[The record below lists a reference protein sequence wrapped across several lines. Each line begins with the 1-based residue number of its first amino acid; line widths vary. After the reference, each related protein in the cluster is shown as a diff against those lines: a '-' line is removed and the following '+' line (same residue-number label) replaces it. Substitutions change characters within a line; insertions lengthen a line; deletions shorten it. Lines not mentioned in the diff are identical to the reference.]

1 MTEINRL
8 NRNCQITNPVKCIL
22 ACLLVFYSC
31 LSLNAQK
38 AGIKGVV
45 TDSSVVKHLQY
56 AIVAILSKEDSTLV
70 TTARSS
76 VKGTFLVDK
85 LKAGKY
91 FAMITYPN
99 MADFITELNL
109 TDTGIADMGKI
120 VMTSRYHLL
129 QEVIVQ
135 SGRAIRMKG
144 DTLEF
149 RADSFKVADGANV
162 EELLRRLPGIEIGK
176 DGKIRAQGKD
186 VTKVLV
192 DGDEFF
198 SDDPT
203 LATQYLQAKSVDKV
217 QVFDKK
223 SDQAVFSGVDDGVR
237 NKTINIQLKENSK
250 NGMFGKISPGT
261 DGKSFYNN
269 EGMFNMFRGKEK
281 ISVFGIVSNTGTT
294 GLSGQDKSQYITNI
308 NNQIEDETGRLI
320 GSNIENSE
328 RYYGSGLPSSV
339 YGGAQYANKWLDNK
353 RNINFNYRLNRL
365 QTNGWQNNINS
376 QLLPDSSLRL
386 GRSNN
391 ASASYS
397 MQHLITGYYDL
408 VLDSFSTMKISVQGQ
423 KQNRTGETESYS
435 ESKDSYGK
443 LLNKSTQLN
452 QANGQNNYFNS
463 SMMFQHRFRKKGRN
477 IALILLQSYTGGE
490 SEKKTEALSFY
501 YNTVTQNATEDSLN
515 QKQLNKLRTSSVA
528 ARVTYTEPI
537 GRDLYLTAE
546 YSWRHTNSDKER
558 EVLNKG
564 AGGNYDKLIDTLSN
578 SYTYNITTQLPG
590 LTLRYN
596 PKKLIL
602 SAGGKLGFTSFEQIN
617 RDIHTSTKR
626 QFVNLFPQ
634 VQANY
639 NFSSTKTLSFNYY
652 GRTEQPSIEQL
663 QPLRENSNPLSIT
676 IGNPDLQPSFSHR
689 MNLNFN
695 DFRMAAYS
703 SLNIN
708 LSWSQ
713 TQNSII
719 GSQTIDQFN
728 KSTTQYINRNGLPG
742 FFGYIGYSRRLG
754 KVSVNASTTIGF
766 NVNINSYGYIRMLNG
781 TEIKTRQHS
790 ISAGPRI
797 SFYKLKQI
805 SFSYNSNISFTKS
818 NSDGGNIGNNYNWQH
833 NHNANATVFLPG
845 KIELA
850 SDVTMNFQPANSSFS
865 TSRQQIKWDASVTKK
880 FLKNDKAQIR
890 LAISD
895 ILNQNT
901 GYYRNASGGMIS
913 ESASNY
919 LPRYALLS
927 LTWNFS
933 RTL

>member
-1 MTEINRL
+1 
-8 NRNCQITNPVKCIL
+8 
-22 ACLLVFYSC
+22 
-31 LSLNAQK
+31 
-38 AGIKGVV
+38 
-45 TDSSVVKHLQY
+45 
-56 AIVAILSKEDSTLV
+56 
-70 TTARSS
+70 
-76 VKGTFLVDK
+76 
-85 LKAGKY
+85 
-91 FAMITYPN
+91 

-109 TDTGIADMGKI
+109 ADTGIANIGKV

-129 QEVIVQ
+129 QEVIVR
-135 SGRAIRMKG
+135 SGRAIRMNG

-176 DGKIRAQGKD
+176 DGKIKAQGKD

-203 LATQYLQAKSVDKV
+203 LATQYLQAKSVNKV

-223 SDQAVFSGVDDGVR
+223 SDQAVFTGVDDGVR

-250 NGMFGKISPGT
+250 NGYFGKISPGS

-269 EGMFNMFRGKEK
+269 EGMFNMFRKKEK
-281 ISVFGIVSNTGTT
+281 VSVFGIASNTGTT
-294 GLSGQDKSQYITNI
+294 GLSFQDRSQYITNI
-308 NNQIEDETGRLI
+308 NSQIEDETGRLI
-320 GSNIENSE
+320 GSNIDNSE

-353 RNINFNYRLNRL
+353 RNINFNYRLNQL
-365 QTNGWQNNINS
+365 QTSGWQNNINS
-376 QLLPDSSLRL
+376 MLLPDSSLRL
-386 GRSNN
+386 EKSNN
-391 ASASYS
+391 TSSSYS
-397 MQHLITGYYDL
+397 MQHLISGYYDL
-408 VLDSFSTMKISVQGQ
+408 VLDSFSTIKISVQGQ
-423 KQNRTGETESYS
+423 KQNRRGETESFS
-435 ESKDSYGK
+435 ESKDGFGK
-443 LLNKSTQLN
+443 LLNKSSQFN
-452 QANGQNNYFNS
+452 QTNRQNNDFNS
-463 SMMFQHRFRKKGRN
+463 SMLFLRRFKKKGRN
-477 IALILLQSYTGGE
+477 IALILLQSYTGGDA
-490 SEKKTEALSFY
+490 EKKTEALSFY
-501 YNTVTQNATEDSLN
+501 YNPITQSATEDSLN
-515 QKQLNKLRTSSVA
+515 QKQLNKLHTSSVA

-537 GRDLYLTAE
+537 AKYLYLTPE
-546 YSWRHTNSDKER
+546 YSWRHTNSDKDR
-558 EVLNKG
+558 EVLLKST
-564 AGGNYDKLIDTLSN
+564 GGNYDKKVDTLSN
-578 SYTYNITTQLPG
+578 SYTYNITTHLPG
-590 LTLRYN
+590 LTLKYN

-602 SAGGKLGFTSFEQIN
+602 SVGGKLGFTSLEQLN

-626 QFVNLFPQ
+626 QYINLFPQ

-639 NFSSTKTLSFNYY
+639 SYSPSKIIGFNYS

-676 IGNPDLQPSFSHR
+676 IGNPDLQPSFNHR
-689 MNLNFN
+689 MSLNFTE
-695 DFRMAAYS
+695 FKMATYS

-719 GSQTIDQFN
+719 TSQTIDQFN
-728 KSTTQYINRNGLPG
+728 KVTTQYINRNGLPG
-742 FFGYIGYSRRLG
+742 FFALVGYSRRLG
-754 KVSVNASTTIGF
+754 KASANSPRTIGF
-766 NVNINSYGYIRMLNG
+766 NLNINSNGYIRMLNG

-790 ISAGPRI
+790 VSVGPRF
-797 SFYKLKQI
+797 SLYKLKLI
-805 SFSYNSNISFTKS
+805 SFSYSANFSFTES
-818 NSDGGNIGNNYNWQH
+818 ISEGGNIGNNYYWQH
-833 NHNANATVFLPG
+833 NHNVNASLFLPW

-850 SDVTMNFQPANSSFS
+850 SDAMMNFQPANNSFN
-865 TSRQQIKWDASVTKK
+865 TSRQQIKWNASITKK

-890 LAISD
+890 LAIFD

-901 GYYRNASGGMIS
+901 GYNRYASGGMIN